1 MIRIRHNL
9 APQCKSQKFMPV
21 RTGFPAPH
29 RSTQVLDFTMDSFEF
44 NKYAGGILAS
54 ILLVY
59 VVSLIGD
66 AAIHPQNP
74 DKVAFPVEVEEAA
87 PAKAEKAEAAPA
99 APSIASLMAAADA
112 GAGAKVSKKCAAC
125 HSFSDGGKNKV
136 GPNLFGIIGRDKAS
150 VDGFSYSS
158 ALKALGGK
166 WSIEDLDA
174 FLTKPKAF
182 VAGNKMSFPG
192 LKKGKDRANLI
203 KFLSG
208 S

>member
-1 MIRIRHNL
+1 
-9 APQCKSQKFMPV
+9 
-21 RTGFPAPH
+21 
-29 RSTQVLDFTMDSFEF
+29 MDSFEF
-44 NKYAGGILAS
+44 NKYAGGVLAS

-59 VVSLIGD
+59 VISMIGD
-66 AAIHPQNP
+66 VAIHPQNP

-87 PAKAEKAEAAPA
+87 PAAKAEAAPA

-112 GAGAKVSKKCAAC
+112 GAGAKVSKKCSAC

-136 GPNLFGIIGRDKAS
+136 GPNLFGIVGRDKAS

-158 ALKALGGK
+158 ALKAVGGK

-203 KFLSG
+203 KFLMG

>member
-1 MIRIRHNL
+1 
-9 APQCKSQKFMPV
+9 
-21 RTGFPAPH
+21 
-29 RSTQVLDFTMDSFEF
+29 MDSFEF
-44 NKYAGGILAS
+44 NKYAGGVLAS

-59 VVSLIGD
+59 VISMIGD
-66 AAIHPQNP
+66 VAIHPQNP

-87 PAKAEKAEAAPA
+87 PAAKAEAAPA

-112 GAGAKVSKKCAAC
+112 GAGAKVSKKCSAC

-136 GPNLFGIIGRDKAS
+136 GPNLFGIVGRDKAS

-158 ALKALGGK
+158 ALKAVGGK

>member
-1 MIRIRHNL
+1 
-9 APQCKSQKFMPV
+9 
-21 RTGFPAPH
+21 
-29 RSTQVLDFTMDSFEF
+29 MDSFEF
-44 NKYAGGILAS
+44 NKYAGGVLAS

-59 VVSLIGD
+59 VISMIGD
-66 AAIHPQNP
+66 VAIHPQNP

-87 PAKAEKAEAAPA
+87 PAAKAEAAPA